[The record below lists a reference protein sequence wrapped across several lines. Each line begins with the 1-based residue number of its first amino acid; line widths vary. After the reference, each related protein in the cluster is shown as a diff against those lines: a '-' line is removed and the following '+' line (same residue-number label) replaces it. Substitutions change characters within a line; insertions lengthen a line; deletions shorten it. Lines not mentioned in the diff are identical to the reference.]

1 MSKTRFIV
9 PNIFTSLNFLLG
21 VWSICWA
28 GGLFSPADGSSQVA
42 AYAMAGHFVIFCTLL
57 DKLDGFA
64 ARLMNASSEFGAQ
77 FDSLADLI
85 AFGIAPAFALLFAY
99 RGLAPDW
106 YAAHTPA
113 LLIVLSLYVLCAA
126 MRLAKYN
133 AMDSDSLPDY
143 FSGMPTTFAGGF
155 NAVTLVLLCKYDF
168 FANHPD
174 LLKLPL
180 VLMVFT
186 ALLMVSPVYLPK
198 VKKRKNQFI
207 NLFQGANIAAGYVVG
222 FAMVG
227 TEYLLALLCVYFVFG
242 FGFGLLKRD
251 TIVADQENKV
261 TARAEAAAV

>member
-21 VWSICWA
+21 VWSICWS
-28 GGLFSPADGSSQVA
+28 GGLFTPNDTSIPWY
-42 AYAMAGHFVIFCTLL
+42 AYAMSGHFIIFCTLL

-106 YAAHTPA
+106 YHAHTPT
-113 LLIVLSLYVLCAA
+113 LVVVLSLYVLCAA

-133 AMDSDSLPDY
+133 AMDSDSYPDY

-155 NAVTLVLLCKYDF
+155 NAVALVLLCKYGF
-168 FANHPD
+168 FENHAE
-174 LLKLPL
+174 LLHLPL
-180 VLMVFT
+180 LIMVFT
-186 ALLMVSPVYLPK
+186 AILMVSPLFLPK
-198 VKKRKNQFI
+198 VKRRDNKFI
-207 NLFQGANIAAGYVVG
+207 NVFQSANIIAGYVVG
-222 FAMVG
+222 FSMAY
-227 TEYLLALLCVYFVFG
+227 TEYLLALLFIYFFAG
-242 FGFGLLKRD
+242 FGYGVFKRD
-251 TIVADQENKV
+251 SIVNDQEAKV
-261 TARAEAAAV
+261 AERAAARA